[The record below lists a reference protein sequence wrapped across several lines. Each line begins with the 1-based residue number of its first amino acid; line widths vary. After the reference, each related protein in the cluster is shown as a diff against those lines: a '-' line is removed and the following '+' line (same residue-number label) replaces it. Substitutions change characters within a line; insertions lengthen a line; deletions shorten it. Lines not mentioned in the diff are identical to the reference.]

1 MEYQNRLPPEGI
13 NTPGRHP
20 LKEFFR
26 LAFFAIVALV
36 CLGLLLN
43 YAGGQIGGLLPFKA
57 ERWLANK
64 IHTGM
69 IEAGQ
74 DSPFQS
80 DAVDTPL
87 LEYLQALSNNV
98 QNALGIEQPMSITLH
113 YSQQDT
119 VNAYATIGGHV
130 YLFKGLLKQ
139 LPHENSL
146 AMLMAHEYSHVQ
158 LRHTARG
165 VGSGLAVALT
175 TAVTTAVLPG
185 DTSFDSAFF
194 NLTSQLTSMHFSRDM
209 ESDADLNGL
218 MAIEKLYGHVD
229 GADDLFEL
237 FMRQRV
243 EPTTDSWEGFFST
256 HPLDQDR
263 IDALAETAN
272 ENGFAT
278 EGRLTPLPENF
289 DDWLR
294 G

>member
-1 MEYQNRLPPEGI
+1 MEYQNRLPPEGV

-26 LAFFAIVALV
+26 LAVFAIVALL

-57 ERWLANK
+57 ERWVAHK

-69 IEAGQ
+69 IESGQ
-74 DSPFQS
+74 ESPFQL

-87 LEYLQALSNNV
+87 MKYLQELSNNV
-98 QNALGIEQPMSITLH
+98 QNALGIEQPLSISLH
-113 YSQQDT
+113 YSQEDT

-175 TAVTTAVLPG
+175 TSLLPG
-185 DTSFDSAFF
+185 DAGFDSPFF
-194 NLTSQLTSMHFSRDM
+194 NLASQLTSMHFSRDM
-209 ESDADLNGL
+209 ESDADLHGL
-218 MAIEKLYGHVD
+218 IAIEKLYGHVD
-229 GADDLFEL
+229 GADDLFAL
-237 FMRQRV
+237 FMRQRRG
-243 EPTTDSWEGFFST
+243 PTTDGWEAFFST

-272 ENGFAT
+272 KMGFAT
-278 EGRLTPLPENF
+278 EGKLTPLPEDF
-289 DDWLR
+289 DDWLS